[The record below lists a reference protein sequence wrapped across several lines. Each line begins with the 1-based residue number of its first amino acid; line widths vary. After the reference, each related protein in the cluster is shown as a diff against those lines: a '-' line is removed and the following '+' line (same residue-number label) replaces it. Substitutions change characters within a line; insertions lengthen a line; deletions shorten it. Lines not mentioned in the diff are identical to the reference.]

1 MITTQRTNMFTCQF
15 LSVPLERNLNMP
27 ESLFCSLLY
36 RWNLKQFL
44 NGVDTCIG
52 MNHPVHHLVRV
63 AEEENEARGSKPLAW
78 VCTASEQPS
87 WEPNPALVAVSCHRT
102 CSFFFLV
109 EFGLPNR
116 VTWKLY
122 QGLVLKEEGK
132 TSVGRASPLPLG
144 GHSPSQG
151 PGSVRNQSRRL
162 GIALWRVAN
171 VQRQPEH
178 V

>member
-1 MITTQRTNMFTCQF
+1 MKLGEVNHLPGFAQLASSHRGNPTQLWWLCPVTERA
-15 LSVPLERNLNMP
+15 LS
-27 ESLFCSLLY
+27 
-36 RWNLKQFL
+36 
-44 NGVDTCIG
+44 
-52 MNHPVHHLVRV
+52 
-63 AEEENEARGSKPLAW
+63 
-78 VCTASEQPS
+78 
-87 WEPNPALVAVSCHRT
+87 
-102 CSFFFLV
+102 FFLV

-171 VQRQPEH
+171 I
-178 V
+178 